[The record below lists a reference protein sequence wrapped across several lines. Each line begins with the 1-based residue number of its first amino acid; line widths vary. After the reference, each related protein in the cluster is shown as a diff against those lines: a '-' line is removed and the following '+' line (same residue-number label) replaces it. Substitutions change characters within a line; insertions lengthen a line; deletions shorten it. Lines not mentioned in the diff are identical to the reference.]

1 MSPYNEAEARLGRL
15 VALWRALKR
24 APTGSPAYDA
34 LVKQI
39 RAESDAYKAL
49 VDAHVTQVEP
59 DEPND

>member
-1 MSPYNEAEARLGRL
+1 VRRPGR
-15 VALWRALKR
+15 R
-24 APTGSPAYDA
+24 PIEA

-49 VDAHVTQVEP
+49 VDAQLTQGKP

>member
-15 VALWRALKR
+15 VALWRQLKH
-24 APTGSPAYDA
+24 APTGSQAYEA

-49 VDAHVTQVEP
+49 VDAHVTQVKP
-59 DEPND
+59 WEPND